1 LKITDEDLGQSLL
14 LGNENSMITGVVKD
28 FNYASLKQE
37 LSGLVMY
44 VADPSNVAE
53 NLGDKGSIYIRLS
66 NVKDAFAVVDQL
78 KYIYNKLEPAAP
90 FEYYFLDD
98 AFNNLYQAEDR
109 LSTFFRYFT
118 FLAIS
123 VACLGLFGLVTF
135 TTERRK
141 KEIGIRTVFGASVR
155 AILSLITKEFAWI
168 VIVGWALAIPLTWWA
183 MDRWLSDFPYRISLS
198 VTMFATG
205 GSVVIGLALITI
217 WLQAAKAARADP
229 MESLRTE

>member
-1 LKITDEDLGQSLL
+1 
-14 LGNENSMITGVVKD
+14 MITGVVKD

-78 KYIYNKLEPAAP
+78 KNIYNKREPAAP

-123 VACLGLFGLVTF
+123 IACLGLFGLVTF

-155 AILSLITKEFAWI
+155 AILSLITKEFTWI
-168 VIVGWALAIPLTWWA
+168 VIAGYGVAIPLAWWA
-183 MDRWLSDFPYRISLS
+183 MDRWLSDFAYRISLS
-198 VTMFATG
+198 ATMFATG

-217 WLQAAKAARADP
+217 WLQAAKAARSNP
-229 MESLRTE
+229 LESLRTE